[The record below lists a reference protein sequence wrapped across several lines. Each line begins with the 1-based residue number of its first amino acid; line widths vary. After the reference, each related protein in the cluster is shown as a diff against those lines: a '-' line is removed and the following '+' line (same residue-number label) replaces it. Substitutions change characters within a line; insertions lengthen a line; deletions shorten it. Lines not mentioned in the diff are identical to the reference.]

1 MTMSSFITALDREP
15 SSGTDSRALRDA
27 AVASEELPELSAAVA
42 LH

>member
-15 SSGTDSRALRDA
+15 SSGTDSQRDA